1 MNTGLHDAWNLAW
14 KLDLAACGYA
24 AEDLLASYAAE
35 RLPVIR
41 RVIGTTHTLTRVMD
55 ARSRFVQI
63 VRNIAIP
70 LVTRLPAFRRAFMM
84 NLSGLGVAY
93 GGSPIIDGAGER
105 YFDESLRGGNGIR
118 SRFLLLVGDD
128 APKPDLEPATRLAAA
143 WSHVLELR
151 RGRTSGLMLI
161 RPDGY
166 IAYAARGD
174 LSAGMQSVHALLERQ
189 IVPYRGESTLKHSHA

>member
-1 MNTGLHDAWNLAW
+1 M
-14 KLDLAACGYA
+14 
-24 AEDLLASYAAE
+24 
-35 RLPVIR
+35 
-41 RVIGTTHTLTRVMD
+41 
-55 ARSRFVQI
+55 
-63 VRNIAIP
+63 AIP

-105 YFDESLRGGNGIR
+105 YFDDSLRGGDGIR
-118 SRFLLLVGDD
+118 SRFLLLLGDD
-128 APKPDLEPATRLAAA
+128 APKPDLEAATRLAGS

-161 RPDGY
+161 RPDGH

-174 LSAGMQSVHALLERQ
+174 LSAGMQSVHSLLERQ
-189 IVPYRGESTLKHSHA
+189 IVPYRGESTVKHSHA